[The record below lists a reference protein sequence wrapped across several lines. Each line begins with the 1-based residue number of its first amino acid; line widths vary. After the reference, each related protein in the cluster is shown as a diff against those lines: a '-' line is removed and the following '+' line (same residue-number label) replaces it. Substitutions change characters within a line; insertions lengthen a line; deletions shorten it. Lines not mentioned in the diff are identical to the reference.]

1 MLIIFCFDGLILQ
14 PENLLL
20 DAYGNLKV
28 SDFGLSALSQQ
39 VRVIVAFY
47 FSSSIYYHCH
57 CFAAKYVLVRLCGSL
72 ILRYSI

>member
-1 MLIIFCFDGLILQ
+1 MTVLTLSARISVNLAGKIIIINIYFFFIFFQFYGFFLQ

-39 VRVIVAFY
+39 VRVI
-47 FSSSIYYHCH
+47 
-57 CFAAKYVLVRLCGSL
+57 
-72 ILRYSI
+72 

>member
-1 MLIIFCFDGLILQ
+1 MFILTYMYACMRVMLSGYEVHLYFLLIMLQ

-39 VRVIVAFY
+39 VRVIMISF
-47 FSSSIYYHCH
+47 F
-57 CFAAKYVLVRLCGSL
+57 FPFT
-72 ILRYSI
+72 

>member
-1 MLIIFCFDGLILQ
+1 MTFIVLLLFYWVLQ

-39 VRVIVAFY
+39 VRVTP
-47 FSSSIYYHCH
+47 SILH
-57 CFAAKYVLVRLCGSL
+57 L
-72 ILRYSI
+72 I